1 MRIDLNPSTLPE
13 LGLSQGATSGS
24 KTQDAT
30 NRPPASAE
38 DVAHLSTGSDAVQ
51 TLKAQL
57 DKVPEVR
64 QQKVDSLKLAIA
76 QGTYQIHPQQIA
88 AAMFADGGLSLG

>member
-1 MRIDLNPSTLPE
+1 MRIDLNPSAMPE
-13 LGLSQGATSGS
+13 LDRSKSTTSGS
-24 KTQDAT
+24 KTQDMT
-30 NRPPASAE
+30 NRPPANAE

-57 DKVPEVR
+57 DKVPEIR

-76 QGTYQIHPQQIA
+76 EGTYQIHPQQIA
-88 AAMFADGGLSLG
+88 AAMFAGGGLNLG